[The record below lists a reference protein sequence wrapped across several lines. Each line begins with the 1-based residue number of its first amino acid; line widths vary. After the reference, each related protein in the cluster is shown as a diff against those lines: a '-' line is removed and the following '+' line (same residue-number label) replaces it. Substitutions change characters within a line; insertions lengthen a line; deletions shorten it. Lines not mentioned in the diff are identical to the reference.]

1 MPNSN
6 KLLRTR
12 LASLP
17 ISEADRELAL
27 QRVAQGESIASA
39 LLALARLFHRAPTL
53 RHAAH

>member
-6 KLLRTR
+6 KLLRRR

-17 ISEADRELAL
+17 ISEADRELAM
-27 QRVAQGESIASA
+27 QRVAQGETIADA
-39 LLALARLFHRAPTL
+39 LLALGRLFHRAPTL